1 MTPRVV
7 LPAAL
12 ACVLASVGAAAH
24 AACPPGRATGKRGNT
39 LVVGFSPSPPLVTV
53 GSDERQAH
61 GFAIDLLRT
70 LAVQEGWHLDL
81 IELNPETLRARL
93 AACLLDVGVVGVAV
107 STKLIALAES
117 EPMLEVSQPYFSTAT
132 TAIVHADDPAHS
144 PTAGRSLT
152 GQLARI
158 VVRALAY
165 GLLALAVL
173 AGAAWLLNAFT
184 GFPGRRALRW
194 RRLDAAVNGPWAGL
208 RWLVRSRTGRV
219 LCATWV
225 ILGIAAGVTGAISG
239 APLSLGDDPLR
250 AMVERAAHADVLYA
264 ERLPDHAQVRC
275 EAGEERAC
283 FRGFADGTMAA
294 IAGPREVLCMHA
306 LALSLDRTVVRTDLR
321 IPEQFSYLLPPDSR
335 LRARLD
341 LALLRHHES
350 AHVVDRL
357 VRCPG
362 DSP

>member
-1 MTPRVV
+1 
-7 LPAAL
+7 
-12 ACVLASVGAAAH
+12 
-24 AACPPGRATGKRGNT
+24 
-39 LVVGFSPSPPLVTV
+39 VTV
-53 GSDERQAH
+53 ASDERQAH

-70 LAVQEGWHLDL
+70 LAAQEGWHLEL
-81 IELNPETLRARL
+81 VELNPETLRARL
-93 AACLLDVGVVGVAV
+93 TACLLDIGVVGVAV
-107 STKLIALAES
+107 STKLIGLGES
-117 EPMLEVSQPYFSTAT
+117 DPMLEMSQPYFSTAT
-132 TAIVHADDPAHS
+132 TAIVLADDPTRSH
-144 PTAGRSLT
+144 TAGRSLT
-152 GQLARI
+152 VQLAHI
-158 VVRALAY
+158 AVRGLAY

-173 AGAAWLLNAFT
+173 AAAAWLLNAFT

-219 LCATWV
+219 LCATW
-225 ILGIAAGVTGAISG
+225 IAIGIAAGVTGAISG

-264 ERLPDHAQVRC
+264 ERLPDHVQVRC

-306 LALSLDRTVVRTDLR
+306 LALSLDRAILRTDLR
-321 IPEQFSYLLPPDSR
+321 IPEQFSYLLPPASP

-341 LALLRHHES
+341 LALLRHHEQS
-350 AHVVDRL
+350 HVVDRL